1 LQKYKTMGLKYLL
14 EDSKGN
20 TIVDNRQ
27 VLIIWQNY
35 ITKLYDRPN
44 GPLNFEDEP
53 KEEVDAG
60 E

>member
-1 LQKYKTMGLKYLL
+1 MGLKYLL